1 MQPTAIREKVPNLK
15 YIIDRFEGDFAIV
28 ELEDK
33 TFSNIPRIAIP
44 LEAKEGSV
52 IDVAIDVESTDERS
66 RKINRMMGDLF
77 K

>member
-1 MQPTAIREKVPNLK
+1 MHTSNKRGTQYEIYN
-15 YIIDRFEGDFAIV
+15 DRFEGDFAIV

-52 IDVAIDVESTDERS
+52 IDVTIDIESTDERS